1 MDKGLDIDVLR
12 RVLAYHSALYGAGRS
27 AANAVSQYRQ
37 TLKTIANSGA
47 FLPPLIAR
55 FGDSGVK
62 PRWDL
67 ADRALKWEES
77 PDHHLISVD
86 DACYPVLL
94 REIAVPPP
102 VLFVAGSVEFL
113 THAQIAIVGSRKATK
128 PGCEFATDIA
138 CELAAFGLVITSG
151 LAFGIDACAH
161 RGALKAGVTIA
172 VLGCGI
178 DRIYPSRHQGLAL
191 EISSSGAVVSEFPLG
206 APPRK
211 HHFPQRNRIISGLAR
226 GTIVVEAAKR
236 SGSISTAMHAAEQGR
251 EVFAVPGSPRNPMS
265 KGCHLLIAQGAKLI
279 ECALDVVDECTDLPL
294 AVPPAL
300 TRTRTVVHANP
311 DAASLGSRETEAF
324 EACGWEPFTMDQIIS
339 HSGLTAQD
347 VSSMLL
353 TLELVGRIA
362 THAAGTYIR
371 IR

>member
-1 MDKGLDIDVLR
+1 MHCGVCY
-12 RVLAYHSALYGAGRS
+12 AYHSDLYGAGRS

-47 FLPPLIAR
+47 FLPPLIAK
-55 FGDSGVK
+55 FGDNGVK
-62 PRWDL
+62 LRWDI

-138 CELAAFGLVITSG
+138 CELAAFGLVIISG
-151 LAFGIDACAH
+151 LVFGIDACAH
-161 RGALKAGVTIA
+161 WGALKAGVTIA

-191 EISSSGAVVSEFPLG
+191 EISRSGAVVSEFPLG

-251 EVFAVPGSPRNPMS
+251 EVFAVPGFPRNPMS

-294 AVPPAL
+294 AVPSAL
-300 TRTRTVVHANP
+300 TRTRTRRRW
-311 DAASLGSRETEAF
+311 DRERPKPLKLVAGNRSQWIRSF
-324 EACGWEPFTMDQIIS
+324 
-339 HSGLTAQD
+339 
-347 VSSMLL
+347 L
-353 TLELVGRIA
+353 TLD
-362 THAAGTYIR
+362 
-371 IR
+371 